1 MDLSK
6 DQLYDFFKQHPEKP
20 WHLQE
25 LQNQLK
31 LSTRSPLRQVLT
43 DLIDE
48 GKLIRTRRRTYGL
61 PQEMNLMLGR
71 LQITSGGYGFVISEK
86 EGEKDLFIPV
96 DALAGA
102 WDGDRVVARPN
113 SSKNDNGRI
122 SGEIVRILKRKYDR
136 VVGTLEYSKGY
147 AILRPDSPKLRERVL
162 LLPDSVGKL
171 PAGSRI
177 VGKMAWPE
185 VTGEREPFA
194 EVEEV
199 LGGEADP
206 ETETRAV
213 VIKYDLKDSFDEAT
227 LKEAEAV
234 PPTVTGEMMAGRT
247 DLRGINTFTVDGVDA
262 KDFDDAISLERLS
275 GRGKTG
281 VLRVGVHIADV
292 SYYVAEGTSLDREAL
307 ERATSVYLPGKVL
320 PMLPEQLSNGICSL
334 VEGEP
339 RLALSALVDISREG
353 EVKSV
358 KFKETVIQSDARL
371 TYDQV
376 QQFVNGD
383 ERLPKG
389 KSKLERDVKVL
400 VDLTQSLRQKRLENG
415 ALDFDF
421 TEAKVDVTE
430 EGALELTPVKSNAA
444 RQLIEELMLLANRLV
459 AQELSKRDIPAL
471 YRIHEDPSDEKILNL
486 QRSLGRLGY
495 TFEKA
500 EASPQD
506 LQDIIRQAAGKPEAQ
521 LVNTLLL
528 RSLKQARY
536 SADNLGHFGLAFDYY
551 LHFTSPIR
559 RYPDLVVHRVLR
571 AMLQRRLSPTLKE
584 RLKSDFPA
592 LAEHTSERER
602 TAEDAERDLTR
613 YYHARW
619 AKDHVGEKFAGVISG
634 VTNFGVFVAL
644 PNAVEGL
651 IHVSQLDD
659 DYYVYLEDS
668 LMLLGKHS
676 RRKFRLGD
684 RLEVKILAS
693 NPVQRQIDL
702 IPGYAD
708 MPEAEPE
715 ERERE
720 RTKPPKELKT
730 PLSRK
735 THPLE
740 DERAE
745 QNAGALLDSDSEAA
759 NGGSEK
765 APETRASAKPAKTE
779 TAITKAARAD
789 RPRETA
795 AKVNQPTGPAKAT
808 EAERQPAPSTPRTSG
823 RKRVLVFGDPNRRK

>member
-113 SSKNDNGRI
+113 SSKNDNGRV
-122 SGEIVRILKRKYDR
+122 SGEIVRILKRKHDR
-136 VVGTLEYSKGY
+136 VVGTLEYSQGY
-147 AILRPDSPKLRERVL
+147 AILRPDSTKLRERVL

-185 VTGEREPFA
+185 TTGERDPFA

-213 VIKYDLKDSFDEAT
+213 VIKYSLKDAFDEAT

-234 PPTVTGEMMAGRT
+234 PPTVTGEMMEGRT
-247 DLRGINTFTVDGVDA
+247 DLRGVNTFTVDGVDA
-262 KDFDDAISLERLS
+262 KDFDDAISLERLD
-275 GRGKTG
+275 GRGPKSL
-281 VLRVGVHIADV
+281 LRVGVHIADV

-339 RLALSALVDISREG
+339 RLALSALVDISRDG

-376 QQFVNGD
+376 QRFVNGD
-383 ERLPKG
+383 DRLPQG
-389 KSKLERDVKVL
+389 KRKLERDVKVL
-400 VDLTQSLRQKRLENG
+400 VDLTQNLRQKRLEGG

-421 TEAKVDVTE
+421 TEAKVDVDA
-430 EGALELTPVKSNAA
+430 EGTLELTPVKSNAA

-471 YRIHEDPSDEKILNL
+471 YRVHEDPSDEKILNL

-495 TFEKA
+495 VFEKA

-506 LQDIIRQAAGKPEAQ
+506 LQDIIKKAAGKPEAQ

-571 AMLQRRLSPTLKE
+571 ALLQRRLSPTLKE

-619 AKDHVGEKFAGVISG
+619 AKDHVGEKFGGVISG

-702 IPGYAD
+702 IPGY
-708 MPEAEPE
+708 MELPEAEPE

-720 RTKPPKELKT
+720 HTKPPKDLKT

-735 THPLE
+735 TYPKE
-740 DERAE
+740 DDRAE
-745 QNAGALLDSDSEAA
+745 QNAGALPDRAGRPDKLEATPPQADAPKTDARRADDRAPRTQSDRS
-759 NGGSEK
+759 N
-765 APETRASAKPAKTE
+765 T
-779 TAITKAARAD
+779 ARATT
-789 RPRETA
+789 P
-795 AKVNQPTGPAKAT
+795 
-808 EAERQPAPSTPRTSG
+808 QPAPTAPRPG
-823 RKRVLVFGDPNRRK
+823 RKRVLVFGDPDRRK

>member
-113 SSKNDNGRI
+113 SSKNDNGRV
-122 SGEIVRILKRKYDR
+122 SGEIVRILKRKHDR
-136 VVGTLEYSKGY
+136 VVGTLEYSQGY
-147 AILRPDSPKLRERVL
+147 AILRPDSTKLRERVL

-185 VTGEREPFA
+185 TTGERDPFA

-213 VIKYDLKDSFDEAT
+213 VIKYSLKDAFDDAT

-234 PPTVTGEMMAGRT
+234 PPTVTGEMMEGRT
-247 DLRGINTFTVDGVDA
+247 DLRGVNTFTVDGVDA
-262 KDFDDAISLERLS
+262 KDFDDAISLERLD
-275 GRGKTG
+275 GRGPKSL
-281 VLRVGVHIADV
+281 LRVGVHIADV

-339 RLALSALVDISREG
+339 RLALSALVDISRDG

-376 QQFVNGD
+376 QRFVNGD
-383 ERLPKG
+383 DRLPQG
-389 KSKLERDVKVL
+389 KRKLERDVKVL
-400 VDLTQSLRQKRLENG
+400 VDLTQNLRQKRLEGG

-421 TEAKVDVTE
+421 TEAKVDVDA
-430 EGALELTPVKSNAA
+430 EGTLELTPVKSNAA

-471 YRIHEDPSDEKILNL
+471 YRVHEDPSDEKILNL

-495 TFEKA
+495 VFEKA

-506 LQDIIRQAAGKPEAQ
+506 LQDIIKKAAGKPEAQ

-619 AKDHVGEKFAGVISG
+619 AKDHVGEKFGGVISG

-702 IPGYAD
+702 IPGY
-708 MPEAEPE
+708 MELPEAEPE

-720 RTKPPKELKT
+720 HTKPPKDLKT

-735 THPLE
+735 THPKE
-740 DERAE
+740 DDRAE
-745 QNAGALLDSDSEAA
+745 QNAGALPDRAGRPDKLEATPPQADAPKTDAPKTDARRA
-759 NGGSEK
+759 NGK
-765 APETRASAKPAKTE
+765 APRTQSDRSNT
-779 TAITKAARAD
+779 ARATT
-789 RPRETA
+789 PR
-795 AKVNQPTGPAKAT
+795 
-808 EAERQPAPSTPRTSG
+808 PAPTAPRPG
-823 RKRVLVFGDPNRRK
+823 RKRVLVFGDPDRRK

>member
-6 DQLYDFFKQHPEKP
+6 EQLYDFFKQHPEKP

-31 LSTRSPLRQVLT
+31 LSARSPLRQVLT

-61 PQEMNLMLGR
+61 PQEMNLVLGR
-71 LQITSGGYGFVISEK
+71 LQITSGGYGFVLSEK

-102 WDGDRVVARPN
+102 WDGDRVVARP
-113 SSKNDNGRI
+113 SSSRDNGRV

-185 VTGEREPFA
+185 VTGEKDPFA

-213 VIKYDLKDSFDEAT
+213 VIKYDLKDAFDEAT

-234 PPTVTGEMMAGRT
+234 PPTVTGEMMEGRT
-247 DLRGINTFTVDGVDA
+247 DLRSVSTFTVDGVDA
-262 KDFDDAISLERLS
+262 KDFDDAISLERLN
-275 GRGKTG
+275 GRGKNG
-281 VLRVGVHIADV
+281 MLRVGVHIADV

-307 ERATSVYLPGKVL
+307 ERATSVYLPGRVL

-376 QQFVNGD
+376 QAFVNGED
-383 ERLPKG
+383 RLPTG
-389 KSKLERDVKVL
+389 KRKLERDVKVL
-400 VDLTQSLRQKRLENG
+400 VDLTQSLRQKRLEGG

-421 TEAKVDVTE
+421 TEAKVDVDEQGT
-430 EGALELTPVKSNAA
+430 LELTPVKSNAA

-459 AQELSKRDIPAL
+459 AQELFKRDIPAL
-471 YRIHEDPSDEKILNL
+471 YRVHEDPSDEKILAL

-506 LQDIIRQAAGKPEAQ
+506 LQDIIKKAAGKPEAQ

-536 SADNLGHFGLAFDYY
+536 SADNLGHFGLAFEYY

-571 AMLQRRLSPTLKE
+571 ALLQRRLSPTLKE
-584 RLKSDFPA
+584 RLKSDFPG
-592 LAEHTSERER
+592 LAERTSERER
-602 TAEDAERDLTR
+602 TAEEAERDLTR

-619 AKDHVGEKFAGVISG
+619 AKDHVGEAFGGVISG

-702 IPGYAD
+702 IPGYLE
-708 MPEAEPE
+708 MPETEPE
-715 ERERE
+715 EREHS
-720 RTKPPKELKT
+720 KPPKELKT

-735 THPLE
+735 THRLE

-745 QNAGALLDSDSEAA
+745 QNAGALSDGEAVETVEPEETQTVGA
-759 NGGSEK
+759 ATPARTGQSSKPERSLASKPRAAAPPK
-765 APETRASAKPAKTE
+765 APASAKP
-779 TAITKAARAD
+779 
-789 RPRETA
+789 
-795 AKVNQPTGPAKAT
+795 
-808 EAERQPAPSTPRTSG
+808 G